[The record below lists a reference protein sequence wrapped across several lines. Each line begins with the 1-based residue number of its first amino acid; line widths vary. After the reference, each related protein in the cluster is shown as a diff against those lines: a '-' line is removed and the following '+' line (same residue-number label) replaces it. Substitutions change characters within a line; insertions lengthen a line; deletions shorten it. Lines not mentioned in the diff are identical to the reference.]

1 MSRTLLP
8 HRVLTLA
15 LLSLLSG
22 TSMMSV
28 GEVFYS
34 KEEAFELALLRKPTA
49 AERARLER
57 FQAEN
62 NTTLMASVL
71 LNLDEFI
78 TRE

>member
-1 MSRTLLP
+1 
-8 HRVLTLA
+8 V
-15 LLSLLSG
+15 
-22 TSMMSV
+22 
-28 GEVFYS
+28 
-34 KEEAFELALLRKPTA
+34 EEAFELALQRKPTA